1 MSTVIKQS
9 VASINHVCNQSYQ
22 PPSHGVKEIM
32 LINKQ
37 TGQVFHPIQG
47 KEYSDGFLKQFH
59 EVLKPQ
65 TYRNHPFFKLE
76 ERVRMKS

>member
-1 MSTVIKQS
+1 
-9 VASINHVCNQSYQ
+9 
-22 PPSHGVKEIM
+22 M

-59 EVLKPQ
+59 ETSEPQ

-76 ERVRMKS
+76 ERVRIKG